1 MANGSKYH
9 FEISNAYIAVEGYRY
24 RLIKTE
30 VPNPAESGLYIPA
43 HTIDVRL
50 EGKGMRSYLLMVI
63 FKL

>member
-30 VPNPAESGLYIPA
+30 VPNPA
-43 HTIDVRL
+43 DVPRAVCTFQL
-50 EGKGMRSYLLMVI
+50 TPLM
-63 FKL
+63 